1 MIAHT
6 AMPHAAMLPTLID
19 YAMSVTLVLAI
30 LMLGVRKLSARVFLY
45 ALQSLALVLALVF
58 IGMLNHSAQ
67 AFWVAACTVLG
78 KCVII
83 PWVLTLVLQKVR
95 MKKEVES
102 VYTLPTTM
110 LMGGG
115 LILLAHYL
123 TFLLFPQEG
132 RLFSEVFSVGASLV
146 LIGLMVMM
154 TFKKAFT
161 QILGLYVLDNGIFC
175 LTLATVFEMPLMIEM
190 GILFELLLGVL
201 VLGLFVYRIKQSF
214 DTVNVDYLKEL
225 HD

>member
-1 MIAHT
+1 MIIDSAI
-6 AMPHAAMLPTLID
+6 LPTLID
-19 YAMSVTLVLAI
+19 YVMSFTLVLSV
-30 LMLGVRKLSARVFLY
+30 LLLGARKLKTKVFLFT
-45 ALQSLALVLALVF
+45 LQSLGLVLALIL
-58 IGMLNHSAQ
+58 IGLLQHSTQ
-67 AFWVAACTVLG
+67 AFWVAAFTLIG
-78 KCVII
+78 KCMVI

-102 VYTLPTTM
+102 FFTLPTTM
-110 LMGGG
+110 LIGGG
-115 LILLAHYL
+115 LILVAHYL
-123 TFLLFPQEG
+123 TSSLFAQEG
-132 RLFSEVFSVGASLV
+132 HLFSEVFSVGVSLV
-146 LIGLMVMM
+146 FIGLMMMM

-161 QILGLYVLDNGIFC
+161 QVLGLYVLDNGIFC

-201 VLGLFVYRIKQSF
+201 VLGVFVYRIKQSF